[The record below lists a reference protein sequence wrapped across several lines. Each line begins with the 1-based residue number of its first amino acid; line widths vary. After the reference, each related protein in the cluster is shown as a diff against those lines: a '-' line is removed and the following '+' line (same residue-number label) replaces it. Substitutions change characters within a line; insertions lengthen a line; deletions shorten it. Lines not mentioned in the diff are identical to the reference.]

1 MGFPLDTPANVA
13 PGIDAGPDQTLD
25 GVLQGTL
32 NASVCDD
39 ALPSNQ
45 KLSMTWSKV
54 SGPGTVTFAKPNL
67 PDTNVTFSVPGT
79 YTLRFTA
86 SDSVHSGS
94 DTLVVTVLPGN
105 QAPVV
110 NAGADATVDACNAT
124 LSGTVT
130 DDGKPTGGTLLI
142 TWNKLNGPGVVTFA
156 SPNSASTNVTFSKAG
171 VYTLRLSA
179 GDGALGASDDVIVT
193 VRASGAPFY
202 YELTN
207 YLSQNNSPFRN
218 LNNTY
223 FHLENFEDHLFN
235 TPGVTASA
243 GGVTSVV
250 FGPSAHD
257 SVDADDGVIDGT
269 SWRVTATSAPM
280 PRPVSSSPLTPPCSA
295 RCLRTQDWFG
305 QTAPVR

>member
-1 MGFPLDTPANVA
+1 MP
-13 PGIDAGPDQTLD
+13 
-25 GVLQGTL
+25 
-32 NASVCDD
+32 
-39 ALPSNQ
+39 
-45 KLSMTWSKV
+45 
-54 SGPGTVTFAKPNL
+54 
-67 PDTNVTFSVPGT
+67 
-79 YTLRFTA
+79 
-86 SDSVHSGS
+86 
-94 DTLVVTVLPGN
+94 
-105 QAPVV
+105 
-110 NAGADATVDACNAT
+110 TVDACNAT

-257 SVDADDGVIDGT
+257 SVDADDGVINGSGLAGDCYF
-269 SWRVTATSAPM
+269 SASGAAGI
-280 PRPVSSSPLTPPCSA
+280 RFTFNALFSV
-295 RCLRTQDWFG
+295 RCPHTQDLFG
-305 QTAPVR
+305 QTARVQ